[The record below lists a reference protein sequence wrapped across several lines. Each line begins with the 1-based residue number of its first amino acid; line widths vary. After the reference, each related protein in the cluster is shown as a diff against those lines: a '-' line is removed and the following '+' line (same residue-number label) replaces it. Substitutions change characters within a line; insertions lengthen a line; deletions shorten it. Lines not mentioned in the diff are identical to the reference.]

1 MLAAQLNG
9 REYRYDK
16 GLVSYAVRHG
26 QHDRAWMFDPAVYEG
41 GLNDTEKKSSTWPW
55 IVGLAVAISI
65 AGLVITRTPRG
76 YKGF

>member
-1 MLAAQLNG
+1 
-9 REYRYDK
+9 
-16 GLVSYAVRHG
+16 
-26 QHDRAWMFDPAVYEG
+26 MFDPAVYEG